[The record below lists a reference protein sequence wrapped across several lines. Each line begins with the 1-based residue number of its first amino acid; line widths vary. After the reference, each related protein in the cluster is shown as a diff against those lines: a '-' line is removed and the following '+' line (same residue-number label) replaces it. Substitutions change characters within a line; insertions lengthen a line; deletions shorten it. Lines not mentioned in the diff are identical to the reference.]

1 MSKVFI
7 EESTLTSIGD
17 AIREKNGTT
26 DLIAPL
32 DMATAITDLPTG
44 GPAETIKI
52 QSIGRASSTT
62 FNVGKY
68 VGDATDFILFFTHAS
83 TSSAST
89 YGRLVYRNG
98 SVGSILSSSGTSSG
112 VNTFMTSSFTA
123 TNAVSMKVTSPT
135 ATLSNGI
142 LTINSGYVGSYGV
155 LIYRG
160 EA

>member
-1 MSKVFI
+1 MSNVFI
-7 EESTLTSIGD
+7 EEETLLGIGN

-26 DLIAPL
+26 DLIATT
-32 DMATAITDLPTG
+32 DMAQTIIDLPTG

-52 QSIGRASSTT
+52 QSIGRASDTS

-83 TSSAST
+83 SSSASN

-98 SVGSILSSSGTSSG
+98 SVGSLFTTSGTNAGVSS
-112 VNTFMTSSFTA
+112 FITSSLSA
-123 TNAVSMKVTSPT
+123 TNAVSMKASTPT

-142 LTINSGYVGSYGV
+142 LTIGSGYVGSYGV

>member
-7 EESTLTSIGD
+7 EEETLLGIGN
-17 AIREKNGTT
+17 AIRDKNGTT
-26 DLIAPL
+26 DLIATT
-32 DMATAITDLPTG
+32 DMAQTILDLPTG

-52 QSIGRASSTT
+52 QSIARASSTT

-83 TSSAST
+83 SSSASN

-98 SVGSILSSSGTSSG
+98 DVGSLFTISGTSSG
-112 VNTFMTSSFTA
+112 VSSFITSSFSA
-123 TNAVSMKVTSPT
+123 TNAVSMRVSSPT

-142 LTINSGYVGSYGV
+142 LTVDRGQVGSYGV